1 MDTVRDLQTIF
12 GMLFA
17 GFSVLGIVL
26 GFIFKFLVWPFIRN
40 YIDKRTDQIQS
51 DSNGGRS
58 LPDIALMLGELK
70 GQIGTLIHR
79 IEVIEENTAIKRRK
93 K

>member
-1 MDTVRDLQTIF
+1 MELLEDLQR
-12 GMLFA
+12 LFA
-17 GFSVLGIVL
+17 VVLSGLGIITIIVGVIL
-26 GFIFKFLVWPFIRN
+26 KFRTWPYIKA
-40 YIDKRTDQIQS
+40 YIDERTNQIQIN
-51 DSNGGRS
+51 SNGGKS

>member
-1 MDTVRDLQTIF
+1 
-12 GMLFA
+12 MLFA

>member
-1 MDTVRDLQTIF
+1 LELLEDLQR
-12 GMLFA
+12 LFA
-17 GFSVLGIVL
+17 VVLSGLGIITIIVGVIL
-26 GFIFKFLVWPFIRN
+26 KFRTWPYIKD
-40 YIDKRTDQIQS
+40 YIDQRTNQIQS
-51 DSNGGRS
+51 NSNGGKS

>member
-12 GMLFA
+12 GMMFA
-17 GFSVLGIVL
+17 GLSVVGIVF
-26 GFIFKFLVWPFIRN
+26 GFISKFLVWPFIRN

-79 IEVIEENTAIKRRK
+79 IEVIEENTAVKRRK

>member
-1 MDTVRDLQTIF
+1 
-12 GMLFA
+12 MLFA

-26 GFIFKFLVWPFIRN
+26 GFISKFLVWPFIRN
-40 YIDKRTDQIQS
+40 YIDKRTDLIQS

-93 K
+93 R

>member
-1 MDTVRDLQTIF
+1 MELLEDLQR
-12 GMLFA
+12 LFA
-17 GFSVLGIVL
+17 VVLSGLGIITIIVGVIL
-26 GFIFKFLVWPFIRN
+26 KFRTWPYIKD
-40 YIDKRTDQIQS
+40 YIDQRTNQIQS
-51 DSNGGRS
+51 NSNGGKS